1 MNRFLVLTVLVMS
14 VLLTACEKSDTDA
27 AMEKANDVATDAA
40 EATKNAASD
49 AADATK
55 EATGE
60 AMEYSG
66 DKVREAG
73 EAVSET
79 GKSMQ
84 TPE

>member
-1 MNRFLVLTVLVMS
+1 MKRFLISAVMVMS

-27 AMEKANDVATDAA
+27 TLEKAHDVATDAA
-40 EATKNAASD
+40 EATKNAVSE

-55 EATGE
+55 EGTGQ
-60 AMEYSG
+60 AMEYTG
-66 DKVREAG
+66 EKVQEAG

-84 TPE
+84 NPE